1 MMDGSPPASACAAV
15 KGMAERTRAD
25 PPLKKRIG
33 EDIMNNLD
41 RAHARRALPMNHA
54 AKSVRFRMA
63 SITGSEVGRRSCW
76 RGWRRGKPAANR
88 YFCDARAEQRRLD
101 RAWSPDRS
109 AKIRPVESSAKSG
122 EGAWMSRQFLRG
134 HFLFRVAVLEIGS
147 SSCRERVCLYVGILV
162 VAVTLKQTIMY

>member
-1 MMDGSPPASACAAV
+1 MFIFFFKQKTAYEMRISDWSSDVCSSDLSALTTSTPPGRFSISERASSVALWAVTMMDGSPPASACAAV

-88 YFCDARAEQRRLD
+88 YF
-101 RAWSPDRS
+101 RS
-109 AKIRPVESSAKSG
+109 E
-122 EGAWMSRQFLRG
+122 E
-134 HFLFRVAVLEIGS
+134 H
-147 SSCRERVCLYVGILV
+147 
-162 VAVTLKQTIMY
+162 T

>member
-1 MMDGSPPASACAAV
+1 
-15 KGMAERTRAD
+15 MAERTRAD

-88 YFCDARAEQRRLD
+88 YFCDARDEQRSLD
-101 RAWSPDRS
+101 RAWSHRS
-109 AKIRPVESSAKSG
+109 AGHKS
-122 EGAWMSRQFLRG
+122 ELQSR
-134 HFLFRVAVLEIGS
+134 
-147 SSCRERVCLYVGILV
+147 
-162 VAVTLKQTIMY
+162 M